1 MSGHASCMHG
11 SEGGEPMA
19 TRQNIANLSAAELA
33 AWRQVMTAAMAIHDN
48 RGYGYFAG
56 LHGLPNFDCQH
67 SNLLFLPWHRAYLYI
82 FEMSLR
88 DINNSVSLPWWD
100 WTSED
105 AHATGLPAA
114 YTDASGANPLLSGEV
129 DLPPRTLGQIREQ
142 LPDVLDFTV
151 DPPHTVRA
159 PGPPDQLPSAATIE
173 AILAASTFD
182 DFSTQLEDQ
191 HNLVHGWVGGAMSIV
206 PVSAFDPIFFA
217 HHTMIDRLWYLWQL
231 RNPNA
236 GVGTVALD
244 QALPGTPLNVGQV
257 LDISRLGYDYA
268 TKVTAE

>member
-1 MSGHASCMHG
+1 
-11 SEGGEPMA
+11 MA
-19 TRQNIANLSAAELA
+19 TRQNVANLSAAELA
-33 AWRQVMTAAMAIHDN
+33 VWRQVIGNSMAIQDN
-48 RGYGYFAG
+48 RGYVHFAG
-56 LHGLPNFDCQH
+56 LHGLPNQDCQH

-82 FEMSLR
+82 LEMALR
-88 DINNSVSLPWWD
+88 DINSSVSLPWWD
-100 WTSED
+100 WTSD
-105 AHATGLPAA
+105 DSHANGLPAA
-114 YTDASGANPLLSGEV
+114 YADTTGTNPLRSGETG
-129 DLPPRTLGQIREQ
+129 LPQRTLDRIKAQ

-151 DPPHTVRA
+151 DPPRTVRA
-159 PGPPDQLPSAATIE
+159 PGPPDQLPSASTIE
-173 AILAASTFD
+173 SILEASTFD

-191 HNLVHGWVGGAMSIV
+191 HNLVHGWVGGTMSIV
-206 PVSAFDPIFFA
+206 PIAAFDPIFFA

-268 TKVTAE
+268 TKVIAG